1 MGIRAGSPTKLC
13 FKIQHLI
20 ASAHLSP
27 RAAAPPV
34 SEKKFKVEACCL
46 MAVRRAIL
54 ILLSDQE

>member
-1 MGIRAGSPTKLC
+1 MFQNPNISSHRRN
-13 FKIQHLI
+13 
-20 ASAHLSP
+20 LSP